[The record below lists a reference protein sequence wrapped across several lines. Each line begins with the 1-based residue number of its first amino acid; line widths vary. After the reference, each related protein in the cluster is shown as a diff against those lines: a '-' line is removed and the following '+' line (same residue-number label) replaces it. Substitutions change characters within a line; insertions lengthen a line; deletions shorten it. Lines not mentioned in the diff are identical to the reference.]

1 MPPSALVSLLVT
13 ILIPLM
19 FIVGAGA
26 YYLSRDTSKKIVFDP
41 REHSLEKLH
50 LVMEDTYLE
59 YGCAYIFY
67 YNMIL
72 NLKEKNEL
80 KPNTMETI
88 KVTIENYTDEKD
100 EQVCK
105 RYNITT

>member
-1 MPPSALVSLLVT
+1 
-13 ILIPLM
+13 
-19 FIVGAGA
+19 
-26 YYLSRDTSKKIVFDP
+26 
-41 REHSLEKLH
+41 
-50 LVMEDTYLE
+50 MEDTYLE

-80 KPNTMETI
+80 KPNTLESI

-105 RYNITT
+105 RHNITT